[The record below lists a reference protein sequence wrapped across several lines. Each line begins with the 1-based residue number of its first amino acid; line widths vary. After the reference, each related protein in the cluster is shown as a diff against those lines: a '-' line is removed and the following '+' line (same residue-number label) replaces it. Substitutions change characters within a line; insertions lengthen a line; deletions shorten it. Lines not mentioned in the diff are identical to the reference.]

1 MFRTGL
7 YVIQADSGKIIYQQI
22 RNVYHAVQ
30 CRYGSELYQYETV
43 TFTGQLLGI
52 DPSGL
57 CGAWTI
63 MVMRSFFQSLPLELE
78 EAAKIDGCGPL
89 KIFSK
94 IVIPLSKPMLAT
106 MTLFSFVGYWNT
118 YFNSVMYITSTAKQ
132 TLQVY
137 VQKIVLSSTVADV
150 VDLSTELATTVP
162 QEVMRMAAVVVVIIP
177 ILIIYPFLQKYFQ
190 TGMMVGAVKG

>member
-1 MFRTGL
+1 
-7 YVIQADSGKIIYQQI
+7 
-22 RNVYHAVQ
+22 
-30 CRYGSELYQYETV
+30 
-43 TFTGQLLGI
+43 
-52 DPSGL
+52 
-57 CGAWTI
+57 
-63 MVMRSFFQSLPLELE
+63 
-78 EAAKIDGCGPL
+78 
-89 KIFSK
+89 
-94 IVIPLSKPMLAT
+94 
-106 MTLFSFVGYWNT
+106 
-118 YFNSVMYITSTAKQ
+118 MYITSTAKQ